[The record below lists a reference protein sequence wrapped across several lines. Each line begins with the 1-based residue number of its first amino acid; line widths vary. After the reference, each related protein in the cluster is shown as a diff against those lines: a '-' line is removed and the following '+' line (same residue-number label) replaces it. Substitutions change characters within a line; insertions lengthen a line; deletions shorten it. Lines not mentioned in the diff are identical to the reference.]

1 MAGFAQIYP
10 IFAVS
15 KFEDVRLEFG
25 AFTAF
30 YSCLR
35 VGAADD
41 VASREEWSGRRCL
54 YSERE
59 GEACVGQC
67 ARWRTGNEKHVLR
80 NFTGQ
85 NSAND
90 NLQNSINF
98 ATDNPG
104 GVGRVRSLDAKF

>member
-1 MAGFAQIYP
+1 LPFRCVNADINMAGFAQIYP

-41 VASREEWSGRRCL
+41 VASRE
-54 YSERE
+54 
-59 GEACVGQC
+59 
-67 ARWRTGNEKHVLR
+67 
-80 NFTGQ
+80 
-85 NSAND
+85 
-90 NLQNSINF
+90 
-98 ATDNPG
+98 
-104 GVGRVRSLDAKF
+104 